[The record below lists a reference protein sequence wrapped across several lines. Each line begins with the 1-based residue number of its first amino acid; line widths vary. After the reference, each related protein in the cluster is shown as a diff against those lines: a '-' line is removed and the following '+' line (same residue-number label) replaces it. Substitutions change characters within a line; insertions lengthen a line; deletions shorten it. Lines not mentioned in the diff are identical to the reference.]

1 MSIYNKIDEIV
12 EKIKSNP
19 DFAASFVS
27 DPVKVVEP
35 FLEVDL
41 TDTAKET
48 VISIIEKRLNEN
60 YFIESFMENAPDT
73 NEDETS

>member
-27 DPVKVVEP
+27 DPAKVVEP

-41 TDTAKET
+41 TDTARET

-60 YFIESFMENAPDT
+60 YFIESVMDNAPHT
-73 NEDETS
+73 NEEEIS